1 MECTGKAGD
10 GVSSALRLSFIWVL
24 KRYNLVYIIEGIVTV
39 VVAIIAPPFM
49 MECKRHLPRM
59 THYH

>member
-10 GVSSALRLSFIWVL
+10 GVSSLLIFSLFCVLRGC
-24 KRYNLVYIIEGIVTV
+24 NLVYIIEGIVTV

-49 MECKRHLPRM
+49 MECE
-59 THYH
+59 